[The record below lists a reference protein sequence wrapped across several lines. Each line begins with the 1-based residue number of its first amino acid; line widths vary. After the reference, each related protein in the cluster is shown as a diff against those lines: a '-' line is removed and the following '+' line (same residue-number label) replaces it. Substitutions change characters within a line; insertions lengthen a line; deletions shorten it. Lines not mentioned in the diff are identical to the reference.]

1 MLKYFL
7 VYVIIQYIVFVF
19 ERSFFMKCPEC
30 GCEESKVI
38 DSRPTEN
45 KVRRRRECI
54 QCGARFT
61 TYEII
66 EEVPLMVIKKDHTI
80 EPFDREKLVDKL
92 CRATVKR
99 PVSLETIDN
108 IVEDIAAELKN
119 SLTRE
124 VTSDKIGEAV
134 LKKLKEVDDVA
145 YVRFAS
151 VYRDFNDVDS
161 FVKIIS
167 ELKDKKI

>member
-1 MLKYFL
+1 
-7 VYVIIQYIVFVF
+7 
-19 ERSFFMKCPEC
+19 MKCPEC

-134 LKKLKEVDDVA
+134 LKRLKEVDDVA